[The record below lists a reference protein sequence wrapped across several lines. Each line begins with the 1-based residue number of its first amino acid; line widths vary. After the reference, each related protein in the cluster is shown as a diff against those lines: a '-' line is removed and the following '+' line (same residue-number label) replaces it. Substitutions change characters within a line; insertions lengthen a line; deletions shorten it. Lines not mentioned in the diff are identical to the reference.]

1 VSEALEVIGCLAAA
15 GALSTSLLVSDA
27 RIRVAGLALAGL
39 LAGALIAGQGWDDI
53 QNLRDHQIE
62 FAGVILA
69 GLAVLAI
76 GAAAMLRWPILLPL
90 LAVAALPFRVRL
102 HVAGGEAV
110 NLLVPLY
117 AVIGAGVLATVA
129 ATVRGETRL
138 RRLPKPLVLA
148 LVLVI
153 CLYAL
158 QTIYSEDVAFAARNV
173 GFFLIPFAILFS
185 LLAEATWDRRLLRL
199 AFAVLLVEGLILAVI
214 GIGQFAD
221 QHIFWNGKLEASNDF
236 HFYFRV
242 NSLFWD
248 PNIFGRYLVLAIL
261 LGTTALLWTAGTRL
275 ALALA
280 VAVAIVF
287 AGLLFAFSQTSFI
300 ALFIGLAV
308 LAALRWSV
316 RWVAIAT
323 PVALAAIVVGVLFI
337 AGGSNE
343 STRNVTE
350 GHSSLV
356 SGGLKLARHRPLYGY
371 GSASFSKAFAS
382 AEHVNPGDT
391 TISHT
396 EPVTVAAEQGVIGI
410 AGYLVLL
417 AAALWTVFSGM
428 RSIAPG
434 LGAPFRSLAEGNR
447 VELAPA
453 RIGIAAA
460 FAALLVHT
468 IGYAAYLTDP
478 LTWALL
484 AVAGVLAAE
493 AGVGDWPRSRGA
505 SSSAK
510 RVAPAAHPRGSGVPS
525 GGPSR
530 QSGT

>member
-1 VSEALEVIGCLAAA
+1 MSEALEIAGCLGAA
-15 GALSTSLLVSDA
+15 GALSVSFLVSDA
-27 RIRVAGLALAGL
+27 RLRVAGLVLAGT
-39 LAGALIAGQGWDDI
+39 LALALIAGQGWDDI
-53 QNLRDHQIE
+53 RNIREHHLE
-62 FAGVILA
+62 FAGLIVA
-69 GLAVLAI
+69 GVVVLAI

-90 LAVAALPFRVRL
+90 LVVATLPFRVRL

-117 AVIGAGVLATVA
+117 VVVGSGVLATVV
-129 ATVRGETRL
+129 ATFRGQTRL

-148 LVLVI
+148 LVLVV

-158 QTIYSEDVAFAARNV
+158 QTIYSEDVAFAARNI

-185 LLAEATWDRRLLRL
+185 LMAEATWDRRLLKL
-199 AFAVLLVEGLILAVI
+199 ALAVLLAEGVILALI

-221 QHIFWNGKLEASNDF
+221 QHIFWNGKLDASNDF

-248 PNIFGRYLVLAIL
+248 PNIYGRYLVLSIL
-261 LGTTALLWTAGTRL
+261 LATTALLWVAKRGMAFLLTGT
-275 ALALA
+275 
-280 VAVAIVF
+280 VGVVF
-287 AGLLFAFSQTSFI
+287 VGLVFAFSQTSFI
-300 ALFIGLAV
+300 ALFVGLAV
-308 LAALRWSV
+308 LAGLRWSA
-316 RWVAIAT
+316 RWAIVAT
-323 PVALAAIVVGVLFI
+323 PVALAAIAVGVLFL

-343 STRNVTE
+343 STRTVTE

-356 SGGLKLARHRPLYGY
+356 SGGLKLAKHRPLYGY
-371 GSASFSKAFAS
+371 GSASFSKAFAEEENVPAS
-382 AEHVNPGDT
+382 DT

-396 EPVTVAAEQGVIGI
+396 EPVTVAAEQGAIGL
-410 AGYLVLL
+410 AGYALLL
-417 AAALWTVFSGM
+417 AAALWTVFSGL

-434 LGAPFRSLAEGNR
+434 LGAPFRPFGDGDRA
-447 VELAPA
+447 ELAPA

-460 FAALLVHT
+460 FCVLLIHT

-493 AGVGDWPRSRGA
+493 VGAGEWP
-505 SSSAK
+505 
-510 RVAPAAHPRGSGVPS
+510 GSTS
-525 GGPSR
+525 GGSAR
-530 QSGT
+530 QSPG